1 MPTAWQLLMRKLN
14 PEKPKSSKVQ
24 NPFFA
29 KIGSSVLLDV
39 MDYRD
44 MTFFVKEIK
53 EVTRTIGTQQF
64 PFVDYSLLSRPLGK
78 DDVFIKLRLMPIVNA
93 QKGHVDLTHNVLLLS
108 KYDEMPFN
116 QGLRDTLNANDF
128 VVSDNQGVEI
138 AKYWRINDVKNSYH
152 ASLKIVN
159 EENDNNPDAMFL
171 RDGIE
176 YWDYWREHPDE
187 AGQIV
192 KEYLFVEM
200 ETDNG
205 YFTIWKGEEIN
216 ANRVDVR

>member
-24 NPFFA
+24 NPFSA
-29 KIGSSVLLDV
+29 KIGSSVVFDV
-39 MDYRD
+39 LDYRD

-64 PFVDYSLLSRPLGK
+64 QFVDYSLLARPLGK
-78 DDVFIKLRLMPIVNA
+78 DDVLVKLRLMPVFNA

-108 KYDEMPFN
+108 KYDELPFN
-116 QGLRDTLNANDF
+116 QGLRDLLNGEDF
-128 VVSDNQGVEI
+128 ITQQDGVETG
-138 AKYWRINDVKNSYH
+138 KYWRINDVKNSYH

-159 EENDNNPDAMFL
+159 EENDKNPDALFL
-171 RDGIE
+171 TDGIE

-187 AGQIV
+187 SGQPV